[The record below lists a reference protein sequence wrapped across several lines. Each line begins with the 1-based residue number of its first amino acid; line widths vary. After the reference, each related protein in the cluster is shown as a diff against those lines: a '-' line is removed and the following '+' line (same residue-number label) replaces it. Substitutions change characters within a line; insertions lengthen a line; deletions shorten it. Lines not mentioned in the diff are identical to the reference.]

1 MNVRVKGGTKSKQKH
16 VKSMVEFISSKLMP
30 RIKDL
35 DIKVKFKDLSN
46 SDAYGFCLSNSD
58 GNDSRTDRP
67 RTFEIELHS
76 KMKLRRTLE
85 VLAHEM
91 VHVKQYARGEL
102 YVGAYSG
109 KHRWQGKW
117 VSDNIN
123 YWDAPWEIE
132 AHGRESGLFIQYADK
147 NELGKFNWTQQGV

>member
-16 VKSMVEFISSKLMP
+16 VKSMVEFIASKLMP

-76 KMKLRRTLE
+76 
-85 VLAHEM
+85 
-91 VHVKQYARGEL
+91 
-102 YVGAYSG
+102 
-109 KHRWQGKW
+109 
-117 VSDNIN
+117 NIN